1 MEARG
6 AHGLHRNRS
15 HPLVIRD
22 LRTPRYFALFLLPPV
37 YLAKT
42 TVVVVSQTSEVVEDD
57 DLQVR
62 PGENVRQLL
71 ADGIKD
77 ADQRLFLDTLG
88 KCAHR
93 ICLTV
98 GVQSGS
104 GVQLAYKKAVLKSLK
119 TA

>member
-1 MEARG
+1 
-6 AHGLHRNRS
+6 
-15 HPLVIRD
+15 
-22 LRTPRYFALFLLPPV
+22 
-37 YLAKT
+37 
-42 TVVVVSQTSEVVEDD
+42 
-57 DLQVR
+57 
-62 PGENVRQLL
+62 
-71 ADGIKD
+71 
-77 ADQRLFLDTLG
+77 LFLDTLG